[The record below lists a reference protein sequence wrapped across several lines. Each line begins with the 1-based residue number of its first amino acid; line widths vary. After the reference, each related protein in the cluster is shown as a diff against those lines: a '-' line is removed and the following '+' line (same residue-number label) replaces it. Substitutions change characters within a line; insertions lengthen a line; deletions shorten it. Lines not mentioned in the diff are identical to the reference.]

1 MQLKKL
7 EKITLQASLPE
18 RPTPLAIQSD
28 GKEYAGFTLTQLDQ
42 LSDYAKQS
50 KKNTDG
56 LNLLAG
62 AHNQTIEQYN
72 LMVDIAKQQ
81 EARANENYARYVQEF
96 DDHQNDKRWWSVEKI
111 FWQAIAII
119 GLAL

>member
-7 EKITLQASLPE
+7 DKITLQASLPE
-18 RPTPLAIQSD
+18 RPTPLSIQAN
-28 GKEYAGFTLTQLDQ
+28 GVEYAGFTLTQLDQ

-56 LNLLAG
+56 LNLLAT
-62 AHNQTIEQYN
+62 AHNQTIDQYN

-81 EARANENYARYVQEF
+81 EGRANDNYTKYLQEF
-96 DDHQNDKRWWSVEKI
+96 DDHQNDKRWWAVEKI
-111 FWQAIAII
+111 FWQALAII

>member
-1 MQLKKL
+1 M
-7 EKITLQASLPE
+7 QASLPE
-18 RPTPLAIQSD
+18 RPTPLSIQAN
-28 GKEYAGFTLTQLDQ
+28 GVEYAGFTLTQLDQ

-56 LNLLAG
+56 LNLLAT
-62 AHNQTIEQYN
+62 AHNQTIDQYN

-81 EARANENYARYVQEF
+81 EGRANDNYTKYLQEF
-96 DDHQNDKRWWSVEKI
+96 DDHQNDKRWWAVEKI
-111 FWQAIAII
+111 FWQALAII

>member
-62 AHNQTIEQYN
+62 AHNQTIDQYN